1 MKIRLAAAALS
12 AFTIALNHY
21 SMLGTAE
28 QLLRLS
34 KLGQAASAPTMTKAF
49 NL

>member
-1 MKIRLAAAALS
+1 MTAMKMRLAAAALG
-12 AFTIALNHY
+12 AFGL
-21 SMLGTAE
+21 LGTAE

-34 KLGQAASAPTMTKAF
+34 KLDLAASATTMTKAF